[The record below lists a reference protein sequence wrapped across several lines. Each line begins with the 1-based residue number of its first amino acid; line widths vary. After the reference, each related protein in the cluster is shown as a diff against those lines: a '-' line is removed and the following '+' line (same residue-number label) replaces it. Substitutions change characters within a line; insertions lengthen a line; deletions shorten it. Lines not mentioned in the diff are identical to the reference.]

1 MEILVPLFGILGTF
15 GFVPL
20 IMYLRYRHKMEERR
34 FELEARTASS
44 ENSGETKRLTEENKL
59 LRERVENLESIVC
72 SVDFELNQ
80 KLAKVIDEQ
89 RSLIL
94 PLAAGT
100 PPARASSR
108 GDGGSSP
115 PVGHVTPGGGPER
128 VAGAAPDGLVAG
140 NGAATPVRATPAALE
155 RTATAHQ
162 AKAAPVTT
170 ALEPGQV
177 LAQRYRVQRLLGKG
191 GMGAVY
197 LADDEVLGEL
207 VALKVISSAFAVDEV
222 AMTARFRR
230 EAAAARRVS
239 SPSVIR
245 IHDLG
250 EARPGLLYLSME
262 YFAGRTLSE
271 LIAQRGVVP
280 LRDAQDMLQQIAA
293 GLEAAHLA
301 GVVHRD
307 LKPSNVLVGE
317 RGLIKIIDFGLAT
330 TAVADGLT
338 ATGAILGTPHYMAP
352 EQLRGKSV
360 DARTDIYALG
370 ALAYHLVC
378 GRPPFAGDNPI
389 AIGFA
394 HLSEPVVPP
403 REVRKDVSAGL
414 DAAILAALAKAPE
427 ERPASAR
434 AFVERAFGN

>member
-1 MEILVPLFGILGTF
+1 MPDPAGFLAVLGAFGVGPLVI
-15 GFVPL
+15 
-20 IMYLRYRHKMEERR
+20 YLRNRHRIEEKKL
-34 FELEARTASS
+34 EIEARTGGA
-44 ENSGETKRLTEENKL
+44 GGGKETKLLLEENKL

-72 SVDFELNQ
+72 NVDFELNQ
-80 KLAKVIDEQ
+80 KLARMIDEQ
-89 RSLIL
+89 RSSAPAGLTAG
-94 PLAAGT
+94 PGAAAPGT
-100 PPARASSR
+100 
-108 GDGGSSP
+108 
-115 PVGHVTPGGGPER
+115 VTPSA
-128 VAGAAPDGLVAG
+128 AGAAVTVPA
-140 NGAATPVRATPAALE
+140 GAAAGPAPAASGLDK
-155 RTATAHQ
+155 TASAPAVKRQ
-162 AKAAPVTT
+162 ASAPLTT

-177 LAQRYRVQRLLGKG
+177 LAQRYRVQRLLGRG

-207 VALKVISSAFAVDEV
+207 VALKVISSAFAADEA
-222 AMTARFRR
+222 AMITRFRR
-230 EAAAARRVS
+230 EAAAVLRAS

-262 YFAGRTLSE
+262 YFAGRTLTE
-271 LIAQRGVVP
+271 VMAQRGTVP
-280 LRDAQDMLQQIAA
+280 LKDAHDMLVQIGT
-293 GLEAAHLA
+293 GLEAAHNA

-317 RGLIKIIDFGLAT
+317 RGMVKIIDFGLAT

-352 EQLRGKSV
+352 EQVRGKPV
-360 DARTDIYALG
+360 DARTDIYSFG

-378 GRPPFAGDNPI
+378 GRPPFVGDNAI

-403 REVRKDVSAGL
+403 RQLRKEVSPAL
-414 DAAILAALAKAPE
+414 EAAILAALAKTPE
-427 ERPASAR
+427 DRPPSAR
-434 AFVERAFGN
+434 AFVDKAFG